1 MNTDQV
7 TDKNLVVNTIDYKSL
22 SEHTIR
28 LLDQLN
34 SRSSTIGD
42 NLEHY
47 ATEVDSYKI
56 LVQHLVEDANVFES
70 LRDLATK
77 IDSSKF
83 NIPVDLITK
92 EFIDTVFILF
102 ETYEDIEGNMDDLFT
117 ILNQIW
123 KQAPS
128 SISTNRYQYICSY
141 LQNRIRSAVEEEK
154 TVNIA
159 FTFKNV
165 VKLCKNVPQYK
176 DIFLDEYL
184 FIYII
189 EQLSEYKIDYNA
201 VEFIKFITFTCMNDD
216 HNDENT
222 TDFPILPQILNII
235 MKYISSSDVCIK
247 STSVKCVLAYIKSH
261 QSDSI
266 DLEDLWVQIKSGISS
281 VLISEIDIY
290 CSLIVELVND
300 PQTKGLFIIADLDEF
315 LFDILFKTKDFRPGN
330 YMSFTEL
337 LNMRITQ
344 GSDIF
349 GELGIMNILNQ
360 IHFPAHYGQ
369 LQQKIRIL
377 TNLITYEK
385 TFIFENCIDQETF
398 DEFVQMITS
407 STNDAPQIILMIGM
421 ILCANPEI
429 DPKNPQLLE
438 SIELVQSQAF
448 GDIQPYLNS
457 DCIKYII
464 KRPNS

>member
-154 TVNIA
+154 
-159 FTFKNV
+159 
-165 VKLCKNVPQYK
+165 L
-176 DIFLDEYL
+176 
-184 FIYII
+184 
-189 EQLSEYKIDYNA
+189 
-201 VEFIKFITFTCMNDD
+201 
-216 HNDENT
+216 
-222 TDFPILPQILNII
+222 
-235 MKYISSSDVCIK
+235 
-247 STSVKCVLAYIKSH
+247 
-261 QSDSI
+261 
-266 DLEDLWVQIKSGISS
+266 
-281 VLISEIDIY
+281 
-290 CSLIVELVND
+290 
-300 PQTKGLFIIADLDEF
+300 
-315 LFDILFKTKDFRPGN
+315 
-330 YMSFTEL
+330 
-337 LNMRITQ
+337 
-344 GSDIF
+344 
-349 GELGIMNILNQ
+349 
-360 IHFPAHYGQ
+360 
-369 LQQKIRIL
+369 
-377 TNLITYEK
+377 
-385 TFIFENCIDQETF
+385 
-398 DEFVQMITS
+398 
-407 STNDAPQIILMIGM
+407 
-421 ILCANPEI
+421 
-429 DPKNPQLLE
+429 
-438 SIELVQSQAF
+438 
-448 GDIQPYLNS
+448 
-457 DCIKYII
+457 
-464 KRPNS
+464 